1 MSEPYWHLR
10 IGVSGIEAE
19 QRQSWRGKRFILIN
33 PAILYVHSDIIRQHP
48 RANSS
53 SSSIQITSWSVYN
66 SDIGWSFTI
75 KVQKW
80 LYSRWVGM
88 MFSNVGIAIRELV
101 EASTDL
107 MQALATYFEGE
118 KDPRNLMLVFSNLHI
133 PMTEW
138 DISGAA
144 QVS

>member
-1 MSEPYWHLR
+1 
-10 IGVSGIEAE
+10 
-19 QRQSWRGKRFILIN
+19 
-33 PAILYVHSDIIRQHP
+33 
-48 RANSS
+48 
-53 SSSIQITSWSVYN
+53 
-66 SDIGWSFTI
+66 
-75 KVQKW
+75 
-80 LYSRWVGM
+80 M